1 MFILSGLATPF
12 ASPALFSLPPARLP
26 LSCCYFS
33 SAGCLSGCP
42 QVSPCCSPPELP
54 HRSLIPGWRT
64 LAPKKWGG
72 ERELPAQC
80 LAHDS
85 RHILSPP
92 RRRRP
97 EHIAA
102 QRARKRL
109 GKPGDLIRT
118 MQGTAGAAEVPS
130 SRQIAY
136 LCCQDGT
143 RIHVGCAPAS
153 GDLLLG
159 PEHARSAAYNT
170 IPEEHLYYSLGFIRK
185 GV

>member
-72 ERELPAQC
+72 GKR
-80 LAHDS
+80 
-85 RHILSPP
+85 
-92 RRRRP
+92 
-97 EHIAA
+97 IASSMPCTRLQTHFIA
-102 QRARKRL
+102 SQAEETRAR
-109 GKPGDLIRT
+109 
-118 MQGTAGAAEVPS
+118 
-130 SRQIAY
+130 
-136 LCCQDGT
+136 C
-143 RIHVGCAPAS
+143 
-153 GDLLLG
+153 
-159 PEHARSAAYNT
+159 RSACK
-170 IPEEHLYYSLGFIRK
+170 EEARQARRSDKNNARNSRGCRSSQQQADSLSLLSRWDTHPCRLRTG
-185 GV
+185 